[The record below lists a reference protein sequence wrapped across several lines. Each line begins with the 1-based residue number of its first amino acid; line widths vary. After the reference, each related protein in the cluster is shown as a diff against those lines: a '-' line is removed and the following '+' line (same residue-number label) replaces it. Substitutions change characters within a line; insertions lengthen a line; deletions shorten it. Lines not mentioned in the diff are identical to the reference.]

1 METYDWIQNN
11 QTYQQEIFKSLDYF
25 CLVFN
30 WLDNNDLT
38 TVQYL
43 SSAWVCSFLNY
54 IFRRIIVPRLR
65 NSSKI
70 SPDAREQS
78 PYFLDVFYGT

>member
-43 SSAWVCSFLNY
+43 SSA
-54 IFRRIIVPRLR
+54 
-65 NSSKI
+65 
-70 SPDAREQS
+70 
-78 PYFLDVFYGT
+78 